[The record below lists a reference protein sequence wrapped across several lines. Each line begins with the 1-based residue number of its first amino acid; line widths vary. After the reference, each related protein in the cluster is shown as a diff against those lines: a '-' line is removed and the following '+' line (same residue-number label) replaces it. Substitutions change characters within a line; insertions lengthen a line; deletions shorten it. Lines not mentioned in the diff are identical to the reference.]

1 MTTLRIEPVAA
12 EPFDIALD
20 APRFT
25 LWRHGVEIRMSVD
38 DRLADGIRRELALR
52 GVRAAVVDGRVPP
65 PPPLL
70 VRALGTALLPARLR
84 PDDLD
89 VLEVRVVPLGEAT
102 ARALRRPLGRWP
114 LGARRRSHC
123 RALLRGT
130 DAVFEIRRTAW
141 CSRQTL
147 RASRNTLR
155 PALFDP
161 IAAPRALRARASEQ
175 LLSRWIQA

>member
-1 MTTLRIEPVAA
+1 LTTLLIEPVAA
-12 EPFDIALD
+12 EPFDLALD

-25 LWRHGVEIRMSVD
+25 LWRQGTDVRMSVD
-38 DRLADGIRRELALR
+38 DRLADGLRRELALR
-52 GVRAAVVDGRVPP
+52 GVRATVVDGHVPTP
-65 PPPLL
+65 PVL
-70 VRALGTALLPARLR
+70 VRALGTALRPARLR

-102 ARALRRPLGRWP
+102 TRALGRPIRRWP
-114 LGARRRSHC
+114 LGARRRSQC
-123 RALLRGT
+123 RALLRGS

-147 RASRNTLR
+147 RANRHSLR

-161 IAAPRALRARASEQ
+161 SAAPRTLRARASEQ
-175 LLSRWIQA
+175 RLSGWIAG

>member
-1 MTTLRIEPVAA
+1 MTTLLIEPLAP

-25 LWRHGVEIRMSVD
+25 LWRQGVEVRMSVD
-38 DRLADGIRRELALR
+38 DHLADGIRRGLALR
-52 GVRAAVVDGRVPP
+52 GVRATVVGDQVPAP
-65 PPPLL
+65 PML

-89 VLEVRVVPLGEAT
+89 VLEVRVVPLAEAT
-102 ARALRRPLGRWP
+102 ARALRRPVRRWP

-123 RALLRGT
+123 RALLRGS

-147 RASRNTLR
+147 RASRHTLR

-161 IAAPRALRARASEQ
+161 IAAPRTLRASASDQ
-175 LLSRWIQA
+175 LLTEWISG

>member
-1 MTTLRIEPVAA
+1 VTTLLIEPVAR

-25 LWRHGVEIRMSVD
+25 LWRQGVGVRMSVD
-38 DRLADGIRRELALR
+38 DHLADGIQRGLALC
-52 GVRAAVVDGRVPP
+52 GVRATVIDGQIPAPP
-65 PPPLL
+65 ML
-70 VRALGTALLPARLR
+70 VRALGTALLPAQLH

-89 VLEVRVVPLGEAT
+89 VLEVRLVPLGEAT
-102 ARALRRPLGRWP
+102 ARALRRPVRRWP

-123 RALLRGT
+123 RALLRGR

-141 CSRQTL
+141 CSRRTL
-147 RASRNTLR
+147 RASRHTLR

-161 IAAPRALRARASEQ
+161 IAAPRTLRARASQQ
-175 LLSRWIQA
+175 LLTRWIAG

>member
-1 MTTLRIEPVAA
+1 MTTLRIEPVAPD
-12 EPFDIALD
+12 PFDIALD

-25 LWRHGVEIRMSVD
+25 LWRNDGGVWMSVD
-38 DRLADGIRRELALR
+38 DGLAGGIRRALALR
-52 GVRAAVVDGRVPP
+52 GVRATVVDDHVPAP
-65 PPPLL
+65 PRL
-70 VRALGTALLPARLR
+70 VRALGTALHPARLR

-102 ARALRRPLGRWP
+102 ARTLRRPVRQWP

-123 RALLRGT
+123 RALLRES
-130 DAVFEIRRTAW
+130 DAMFEIRRTAW

-147 RASRNTLR
+147 RASRHTLR

-161 IAAPRALRARASEQ
+161 IAAPRTLRTRASEQ
-175 LLSRWIQA
+175 LLSGWIAG

>member
-1 MTTLRIEPVAA
+1 VTTLLIAPIAP

-25 LWRHGVEIRMSVD
+25 LWRQGVEVRMSVD
-38 DRLADGIRRELALR
+38 DRLAEGVRRGLALR
-52 GVRAAVVDGRVPP
+52 GVRATVTDDHMPAPP
-65 PPPLL
+65 TL

-102 ARALRRPLGRWP
+102 ARALRRPVWRWP

-123 RALLRGT
+123 RALLRGS

-147 RASRNTLR
+147 RASRRTLR

-161 IAAPRALRARASEQ
+161 IAAPPTLRARASEQ
-175 LLSRWIQA
+175 LLSGWIAG

>member
-1 MTTLRIEPVAA
+1 MTTLRIEPVAL

-20 APRFT
+20 AARFT
-25 LWRHGVEIRMSVD
+25 LWRHGVEVRMSVD
-38 DRLADGIRRELALR
+38 DRLADGIRRGLALR
-52 GVRAAVVDGRVPP
+52 GVRATVVDDHVPP
-65 PPPLL
+65 PPML
-70 VRALGTALLPARLR
+70 VRALGIAILPARLR

-102 ARALRRPLGRWP
+102 ARTLRRPVRRWP
-114 LGARRRSHC
+114 LGARRRSQC

-141 CSRQTL
+141 CARQTL
-147 RASRNTLR
+147 RSSRHTLR

-161 IAAPRALRARASEQ
+161 IAAPRTLRARASEQ
-175 LLSRWIQA
+175 LLSGWIQG

>member
-1 MTTLRIEPVAA
+1 MTTLLIEPVAR

-25 LWRHGVEIRMSVD
+25 LWRQGLDVRMSVD
-38 DRLADGIRRELALR
+38 DRLADGIRRGLALH
-52 GVRAAVVDGRVPP
+52 GVRATVIHDAVPAPP
-65 PPPLL
+65 TL

-89 VLEVRVVPLGEAT
+89 VLEVRLVPLGEAVT
-102 ARALRRPLGRWP
+102 RALRRPFRRWP
-114 LGARRRSHC
+114 LGARRRSGC
-123 RALLRGT
+123 RALLRGN
-130 DAVFEIRRTAW
+130 DAVFEIRRIAW

-147 RASRNTLR
+147 RASRHTLR

-161 IAAPRALRARASEQ
+161 IAPPRTLRARASEQ
-175 LLSRWIQA
+175 LLSGWIEG

>member
-1 MTTLRIEPVAA
+1 VTTLLIEPVAP

-25 LWRHGVEIRMSVD
+25 LWRRGVEVRMSVD
-38 DRLADGIRRELALR
+38 DHLADGIQRGLALR
-52 GVRAAVVDGRVPP
+52 GVRATVTDDPVPAP
-65 PPPLL
+65 PML

-89 VLEVRVVPLGEAT
+89 VLEVRVVPLAEAT
-102 ARALRRPLGRWP
+102 ARALRRPVRRWP

-123 RALLRGT
+123 RALLRGS

-147 RASRNTLR
+147 RASRHTLR

-161 IAAPRALRARASEQ
+161 IAAPRTLRASASDE
-175 LLSRWIQA
+175 LLSGWIAG